1 MKIMNHYKVVQGEN
15 FMFTNN
21 KLAKSVRLALAF
33 GVAATALPASQAF
46 AADEEVEEVERIEVT
61 GSRIKRTDLE
71 SASPIEVISIGEFED
86 QGRISVADALR
97 NVTSNS
103 FGSFIPS
110 SGSSAQSQSTVSLL
124 GAGSDRTLVLLDGKR
139 LAGSPSLGGSSANLS
154 SIPMAAVERIE
165 ILKTGASAV
174 YGSDAIAGVI
184 NIILKKDY
192 EGATFSI
199 NYSEPELDGSNTKT
213 ASLVLGMSSDK
224 GNITFVY
231 DHQENGIMF
240 DGDRPYTAASMEDKN
255 GDGLISIYDETV
267 GISFY
272 GATIRNPTTGA
283 FEASPDCDRLANEV
297 PGFVG
302 VLDVGS
308 ALDAVGA
315 GTVCGFAYANVSANT
330 ASTERDS
337 IMTSASYNVT
347 DDLEFFVRAMFSRT
361 DSLGRYAP
369 PAAGWNDIPVGNVH
383 NPYDEEVNGYFRW
396 YQIGNRDGIVTD
408 YQQDYMVGF
417 KGLNSFGDVDV
428 DWEFSYHKAVLDYRQ
443 VGRSYLSYAGL
454 YANLLIG
461 EPLGSDDGIAAM
473 KATTYQEDVN
483 EFDHYFAGAGF
494 ELGELPGGMISH
506 YVGYEFF
513 EQAYNSQYDAQSEGG
528 WIGGSAGNSA
538 AGQRDTKAF
547 FYEIALPVTDELL
560 VSGAFRWD
568 DYSDFGSQTTPSFKL
583 EYRPM
588 DDLLIRASYSEGF
601 RAPSL
606 SELLGATA
614 FSATSATDYEKC
626 RQDGI
631 AIPECPTRQFDNLR
645 LSNPNLGPEESTYI
659 NAGVVYS
666 GVENLT
672 VKVDYFSLEVE
683 NVISSISVQDLL
695 NADYAGQVQSLLD
708 QYPNLRFVRDSE
720 GRIDGD
726 IITEPANGAFM
737 SRKGFDIE
745 LGYKFEFSDMEL
757 DLKSVTTYLTD
768 SEADVYFGGPT
779 QNFIGFA
786 GQPDFRNQFIATL
799 DWEALTVSW
808 TTDYIHSTYMNS
820 DLEVG
825 DGTFNYVGL
834 GEIDSFVTHNVNV
847 AYDLESYGKV
857 NVGVRNLTETEP
869 FFDDNDNWIADTLYH
884 SAHIGREMYVGYT
897 ISF

>member
-1 MKIMNHYKVVQGEN
+1 
-15 FMFTNN
+15 MFTNN

-139 LAGSPSLGGSSANLS
+139 LAGSPSLGGSAANLS

-192 EGATFSI
+192 EGATFAI

-240 DGDRPYTAASMEDKN
+240 DADRPYTSASMEDTN
-255 GDGLISIYDETV
+255 GDGMISIYDETI

-272 GATIRNPTTGA
+272 GATIVNPNTGA
-283 FEASPDCDRLANEV
+283 LEASPQCDDLAANV

-302 VLDVGS
+302 VLDQGS
-308 ALDAVGA
+308 LLG
-315 GTVCGFAYANVSANT
+315 GIGGGEVCGFAYANVSANT

-337 IMTSASYNVT
+337 IMTSASYNIN

-369 PAAGWNDIPVGNVH
+369 PAAPWGTIPANTDH
-383 NPYDEEVNGYFRW
+383 NPYDTDTNGYFRW

-443 VGRSYLSYAGL
+443 VGRSYLSISGL
-454 YANLLIG
+454 YANLYFE
-461 EPLGSDDGIAAM
+461 EPLGTDDGIAAM

-513 EQAYNSQYDAQSEGG
+513 EQSYNSQYDAQSEGG

-538 AGQRDTKAF
+538 AGERDTAAF

-614 FSATSATDYEKC
+614 FSATSATDYVACQAAQAEADPSAAFDATQC
-626 RQDGI
+626 RS
-631 AIPECPTRQFDNLR
+631 RQYDNLQ

-672 VKVDYFSLEVE
+672 VKVDYFSLEVDQ
-683 NVISSISVQDLL
+683 VISTITVQDLM
-695 NADYAGQVQSLLD
+695 NADFAGQVDTLLNA
-708 QYPNLRFVRDSE
+708 YPNLVFNRDAD
-720 GRIDGD
+720 GTIQGD
-726 IITEPANGAFM
+726 IVTEPANGAFM
-737 SRKGFDIE
+737 SRKGFDVE

-757 DLKSVTTYLTD
+757 DLKNVTTYITD
-768 SEADVYFGGPT
+768 AEGDVYFGGPK

-786 GQPDFRNQFIATL
+786 GTPDFRSQFIATL
-799 DWEALTVSW
+799 DWDALTVSW
-808 TTDYIHSTYMNS
+808 TTDYIHSTYETS
-820 DLEVG
+820 DLEVAP
-825 DGTFNYVGL
+825 GTFKFTGVGS
-834 GEIDSFVTHNVNV
+834 IDSFVTHNVNV
-847 AYDLESYGKV
+847 AYDLEDLGKV

-869 FFDDNDNWIADTLYH
+869 FFDSAGEWISDTLYH
-884 SAHIGREMYVGYT
+884 AAHIGREMYVGYT